1 MPEEINRLITDAIA
15 DLLLTPSPDGDEN
28 LRKEGVAEERIKRV
42 GNIMIDSLFNNLERS
57 KSSTIHADLGLEKG
71 TYGVLT
77 LHRPSNVD
85 EKDAFMR
92 IITALE
98 QIGERIPLVFPL
110 HPRTRIRAEEFGL
123 TERLESIP
131 NIVLTGPAGY
141 LDFVALMA
149 ESKLVLTDSGGLQE
163 ETTALGI
170 PCLTLRENTERPI
183 TVTEG
188 TNTIVGN
195 ATDVI
200 LDAANNILDNGGK
213 AGRIPDLWDGHTA
226 ERIADI
232 IEGVISGD

>member
-1 MPEEINRLITDAIA
+1 
-15 DLLLTPSPDGDEN
+15 
-28 LRKEGVAEERIKRV
+28 
-42 GNIMIDSLFNNLERS
+42 
-57 KSSTIHADLGLEKG
+57 
-71 TYGVLT
+71 
-77 LHRPSNVD
+77 
-85 EKDAFMR
+85 MR
-92 IITALE
+92 IIDALE
-98 QIGERIPLVFPL
+98 KIGERIPLVFPL

-149 ESKLVLTDSGGLQE
+149 DSKLVLTDSGGLQE

-195 ATDVI
+195 TTDVI
-200 LDAANNILDNGGK
+200 LEAANDILDNGGK